1 MSDKKLLVLDIDG
14 TLTNSKKEIT
24 DATKEAIKKIQ
35 QDGHIVVI
43 ASGRPTPG
51 TAKVADELELDKTGG
66 YVLSY
71 NGARITDWKTKEI
84 IYQNTLDQ
92 NVISDLY
99 EYATENDLGLVTYQ
113 EQNVVTGTRHDDYM
127 EMEARI
133 NGIPIVDVK
142 NFPDYVDFDVNKCLL
157 TAPVDSAPEHETSI
171 SELLDNANVCRS
183 EPFFIEVM
191 PQGVDKAASLD
202 KLVQILDMKQEN
214 TICCGDGFND
224 LSMIQYAGVGVAM
237 ENAQDEVKNQAD
249 FITKSNDDDGI
260 VHVIDTFFK

>member
-1 MSDKKLLVLDIDG
+1 MWEQKMLVLDIDG

-24 DATKEAIKKIQ
+24 PATKKAIRKIQ
-35 QDGHIVVI
+35 DEGHIVVI

-51 TAKVADELELDKTGG
+51 TAKVANELQLDQTGG

-84 IYQNTLDQ
+84 IYQNTLDSQ
-92 NVISDLY
+92 VPSILY
-99 EYATENDLGLVTYQ
+99 NYASQNDLGLVTYQ

-127 EMEARI
+127 VLEARI
-133 NGIPIVDVK
+133 NEIPILDVD
-142 NFPDYVDFDVNKCLL
+142 NFPEFVTFDVNKCLL
-157 TAPVDSAPEHETSI
+157 TAPINVAKEHEDAI
-171 SELLDNANVCRS
+171 AELLPNANVCRS

-191 PQGVDKAASLD
+191 PQGVDKATSID
-202 KLVQILDMKQEN
+202 RLVQFLKLKQEH

-237 ENAQDEVKNQAD
+237 ENAQDEVKAQAD
-249 FITKSNDDDGI
+249 FITKSNDEDGI
-260 VHVIDTFFK
+260 VHVINTFF

>member
-1 MSDKKLLVLDIDG
+1 MSEQKMLVLDIDG

-24 DATKEAIKKIQ
+24 PATKKAIRKIQ
-35 QDGHIVVI
+35 EDGHVVVI

-51 TAKVADELELDKTGG
+51 TAKVANELQLDKTGG
-66 YVLSY
+66 FVLSY

-84 IYQNTLDQ
+84 IYQNTLDAQ
-92 NVISDLY
+92 VPSTLY
-99 EYATENDLGLVTYQ
+99 EYASENNLGLVTYQ

-127 EMEARI
+127 KMEARI
-133 NGIPIVDVK
+133 NEIPIVDVD
-142 NFPDYVDFDVNKCLL
+142 NFSEFVDFDVNKCLL
-157 TAPVDSAPEHETSI
+157 TAPVDAAKKHEDAI
-171 SELLDNANVCRS
+171 ADMLPNANVCRS

-202 KLVQILDMKQEN
+202 RLVHILNMKQEN

-237 ENAQDEVKNQAD
+237 ENAQEEVKSKAD
-249 FITKSNDDDGI
+249 FITKSNDEDGI
-260 VHVIDTFFK
+260 VHVIDTFF

>member
-24 DATKEAIKKIQ
+24 EATKSAIQKIQ
-35 QDGHIVVI
+35 RNGHIVVI

-51 TAKVADELELDKTGG
+51 TAKVADELELDKIGG

-92 NVISDLY
+92 EVISQLY
-99 EYATENDLGLVTYQ
+99 SYATENDLGLVTYQ

-127 EMEARI
+127 ELEARI
-133 NGIPIVDVK
+133 NGIPIVDVED
-142 NFPDYVDFDVNKCLL
+142 FPEFVDFDVNKCLL
-157 TAPVDSAPEHETSI
+157 TAPIDSARQHEESI
-171 SELLDNANVCRS
+171 SEMLDNANVCRS

-202 KLVQILDMKQEN
+202 KLVQFLDMKQEN
-214 TICCGDGFND
+214 TICCGDGYND

-237 ENAQDEVKNQAD
+237 ENAQEEVKNQAD
-249 FITKSNDDDGI
+249 FITKSNDEDGI
-260 VHVIDTFFK
+260 VYVIDTFF